1 LYLPF
6 PRTPHTSTPK
16 PNHLKSASPPL
27 PAHAYARLILPIQ
40 HLRNTAA
47 TMHDDSR
54 FRKTSLDGLAALE
67 YIADFLERAAPCLD
81 EEEVNEYKLEY
92 IPENEEEIVLNPQIS
107 ISFTSVVNR
116 TRRNY
121 LPPRARERNAGDK
134 RVVKVC
140 NVDQE
145 II

>member
-1 LYLPF
+1 
-6 PRTPHTSTPK
+6 
-16 PNHLKSASPPL
+16 
-27 PAHAYARLILPIQ
+27 
-40 HLRNTAA
+40 
-47 TMHDDSR
+47 MHDDSR

-67 YIADFLERAAPCLD
+67 YIANFLERAAPCLD

-116 TRRNY
+116 TRRTY

-134 RVVKVC
+134 RVVEVC

-145 II
+145 IV